1 MTNTENTFKNHNST
15 DEIVDNLA
23 VRIPLASL
31 VGCLPE
37 ELYALGYPKTVDVE
51 TLRERKEAL
60 DEEFDETEA
69 SDESSDN

>member
-1 MTNTENTFKNHNST
+1 MTNAENSFEIHNST
-15 DEIVDNLA
+15 DQIVDNLA

-37 ELYALGYPKTVDVE
+37 ELYALGYPKTTDVE

-60 DEEFDETEA
+60 DEEFDEAEVP
-69 SDESSDN
+69 DESSDD